1 MVVDFCSQRCRT
13 YNPLLIDGTR
23 VERISSFKYLR
34 VHISED
40 LSWTIHTDTV
50 VKKARQCLYHLRQLS
65 RFKVSQR
72 ILISFHTAAIQS
84 ILTGAI
90 SVWYSN
96 SSCGGP
102 TSPAEVGED
111 CWADHG
117 YHTSPSAWLIHHTLY
132 QQSQKDYQGSPSLLQ
147 VIIVLYCIY
156 YIYYILLYSTFT
168 ALYFYFY
175 LN

>member
-72 ILISFHTAAIQS
+72 ILIPFYSSAVES
-84 ILTGAI
+84 ILT
-90 SVWYSN
+90 
-96 SSCGGP
+96 GP
-102 TSPAEVGED
+102 TSPAEGGED
-111 CWADHG
+111 C
-117 YHTSPSAWLIHHTLY
+117 
-132 QQSQKDYQGSPSLLQ
+132 
-147 VIIVLYCIY
+147 
-156 YIYYILLYSTFT
+156 
-168 ALYFYFY
+168 
-175 LN
+175 